1 MCLLLLSG
9 RNCGKCV
16 MFMQGAVMKM
26 FASVF
31 SPLCMAL
38 LGLFGSEVSAQGPLI
53 SGLQEGGSPPII
65 LGIAMTV
72 KSFDSREGTPQALDP
87 LPQTLAALFGAP
99 LAEAIQQGRNR
110 AYPHAQPI
118 PQAIRAQ
125 LTPFFPHVVLQTVRY
140 STDWDSTAEGMLP
153 YFLLGNGAVTAVTL
167 GDVILFRDAHLAED
181 PLLWAHELTHVEQYR
196 RLGVETFATRYLQ
209 QAWVLEDE
217 ATTKAHLIKGHL
229 SR

>member
-1 MCLLLLSG
+1 M
-9 RNCGKCV
+9 
-16 MFMQGAVMKM
+16 
-26 FASVF
+26 
-31 SPLCMAL
+31 
-38 LGLFGSEVSAQGPLI
+38 
-53 SGLQEGGSPPII
+53 
-65 LGIAMTV
+65 
-72 KSFDSREGTPQALDP
+72 
-87 LPQTLAALFGAP
+87 
-99 LAEAIQQGRNR
+99 
-110 AYPHAQPI
+110 
-118 PQAIRAQ
+118 
-125 LTPFFPHVVLQTVRY
+125 RY